1 MVSGVL
7 PGGHLPDV
15 SAIIVNYRSA
25 LHTLSC
31 IETLLQ
37 QVGVDIEILVVDNAS
52 GDDSVAQIR
61 KAYPDIKLIRN
72 ADNDGFA
79 KANNL
84 AALEARGKYILV
96 INPDIRLLST
106 DVVAGLIFAIKT
118 DSSIGVIGPDIIE
131 SRRERRVM
139 PRYHYP
145 LQKKLK
151 RQKSLMNLPGKIAWI
166 LGACMLFPKHVYE
179 QINGFDND
187 FFLYG
192 EDTDICLR
200 LRQAGYSIAWEPKYK
215 VDHWAGAS
223 ESGSRIY
230 DTRVRKKR
238 GYYQFCLKHYV
249 KADLMP
255 VLRRQYWKCRLNL
268 CLLRLRGMLAGNTP
282 ITAIDRNQAESHVL
296 EAILMG
302 KQ

>member
-1 MVSGVL
+1 MTSSGF
-7 PGGHLPDV
+7 PGDRSPDV
-15 SAIIVNYRSA
+15 SAIIVNYRSVS
-25 LHTLSC
+25 HTLSC
-31 IETLLQ
+31 IETLLE
-37 QVGVDIEILVVDNAS
+37 QVGIDIEILVVDNAS
-52 GDDSVAQIR
+52 GDDSIAQLR
-61 KAYPDIKLIRN
+61 KAYPDIKLIEN
-72 ADNDGFA
+72 AINYGFA

-84 AALEARGKYILV
+84 AAVEARGQYILV
-96 INPDIRLLST
+96 INPDIRLLT
-106 DVVAGLIFAIKT
+106 IDVVAGLIAVLKT
-118 DSSIGVIGPDIIE
+118 DLSIGVIGPDIIE
-131 SRRERRVM
+131 SRRERRAM

-151 RQKSLMNLPGKIAWI
+151 RQESLMNLPGKIAWI

-179 QINGFDND
+179 QIKGFDND

-200 LRQAGYSIAWEPKYK
+200 LRQAGYSIAWEPRYK

-223 ESGSRIY
+223 ESGSRTY

-268 CLLRLRGMLAGNTP
+268 CLLRLRGMMTGNTP
-282 ITAIDRNQAESHVL
+282 ITAIERNQAESDVL